1 MSEKLIVR
9 REGRVA
15 RLTLNRPEARNAL
28 DSQLCAALHRAL
40 EEANADATAGSILLD
55 AAGSAFCAGMDLKE
69 PAALDSASLPP
80 LHVDLF
86 SFGRNLTK
94 PMVAAVQ
101 GAALGGGAGLAL
113 NAHIVLAAGDA
124 RFGLTETRIG
134 LWPYAIFPVVAAA
147 VGRRKAAELAIT
159 GRIIGAAE
167 AMALGMAD
175 EVVPAG
181 SLAARA
187 MELAKSLARSSGEAL
202 AAGLGFLRD
211 TEGLPRDEIR
221 RLAAERRLEAQRT
234 ADFREGVE
242 AFRQKR
248 EPVWPSHRW
257 PGGKRE
263 AAGDR

>member
-1 MSEKLIVR
+1 MSERLIVQ

-15 RLTLNRPEARNAL
+15 RVTLNRPEVRNAL
-28 DSQLCAALHRAL
+28 DSQLCAALLRAL
-40 EEANADATAGSILLD
+40 REANTDAAVGSILLD
-55 AAGSAFCAGMDLKE
+55 AAGPVFCAGMDLKE
-69 PAALDSASLPP
+69 PVVLDSASLPP
-80 LHVDLF
+80 LHVGLF

-101 GAALGGGAGLAL
+101 GPALGGGTGLAL
-113 NAHIVLAAGDA
+113 NAHIVLAASDA

-147 VGRRKAAELAIT
+147 VGKRKATELAIT
-159 GRIIGAAE
+159 GRIIDADEAA
-167 AMALGMAD
+167 ALGMAD

-187 MELAKSLARSSGEAL
+187 MEVADQLARGSREAL

-211 TEGLPRDEIR
+211 TEGLPLDQIH

-248 EPVWPSHRW
+248 EPIWPSHRS
-257 PGGKRE
+257 
-263 AAGDR
+263 

>member
-101 GAALGGGAGLAL
+101 GPALGGGAGLAL
-113 NAHIVLAAGDA
+113 NAHIVLAADSA

-167 AMALGMAD
+167 AAALGMAD
-175 EVVPAG
+175 EVVPAER
-181 SLAARA
+181 LAARA
-187 MELAKSLARSSGEAL
+187 MELASQLARGSSDAL

-211 TEGLPRDEIR
+211 TEGLPPEEIH

-248 EPVWPSHRW
+248 EPVWPSHRS
-257 PGGKRE
+257 
-263 AAGDR
+263 

>member
-15 RLTLNRPEARNAL
+15 RITLNRPEARNAL
-28 DSQLCAALHRAL
+28 DSGLCAALLRAL
-40 EEANADATAGSILLD
+40 GEANADATVGSILLD
-55 AAGSAFCAGMDLKE
+55 AVGSAFCAGMDLKE
-69 PAALDSASLPP
+69 PRVFDSASLPP
-80 LHVDLF
+80 LHVGLF
-86 SFGRNLTK
+86 SFGRDLTK

-101 GAALGGGAGLAL
+101 GPALGGGTGLAL
-113 NAHIVLAAGDA
+113 NAHIVLASRDA

-147 VGRRKAAELAIT
+147 VGQRKAAELAIT
-159 GRIIGAAE
+159 GRIIDATE
-167 AMALGMAD
+167 AVALGVAD
-175 EVVPAG
+175 EVVPAE

-187 MELAKSLARSSGEAL
+187 MELAGQLAGGSGEAV

-211 TEGLPRDEIR
+211 AEGLPLEQIH

-248 EPVWPSHRW
+248 EPVWPSHRSR
-257 PGGKRE
+257 G
-263 AAGDR
+263 